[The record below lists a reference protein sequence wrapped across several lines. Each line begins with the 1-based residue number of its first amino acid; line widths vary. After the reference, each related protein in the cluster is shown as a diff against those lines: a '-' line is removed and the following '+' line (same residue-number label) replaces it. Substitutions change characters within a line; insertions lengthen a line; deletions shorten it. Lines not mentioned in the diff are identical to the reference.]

1 MATLAAIERTMMHQ
15 ADFVG
20 IGEGPTIN
28 ILEPPVEYGFYGN
41 SMKICTRTI
50 RRSLAAV
57 ASDTSM
63 TTMPG
68 FAVSGTERCVGVR
81 K

>member
-1 MATLAAIERTMMHQ
+1 MATLAAVERTMMHQ

-20 IGEGPTIN
+20 IGEGPTVN

-41 SMKICTRTI
+41 SMKIRTRTI

-57 ASDTSM
+57 ASDTSI
-63 TTMPG
+63 TTMN
-68 FAVSGTERCVGVR
+68 AVCECGSS
-81 K
+81 